1 MIQKPQLT
9 NNTVKSFIRTIIL
22 VLAICLLGSLVAGCF
37 LCNISLRECAN
48 YCLIGIWTLVSI
60 AASLMLYT
68 SGSMLC
74 MRRDYRNLRT
84 LFILCMRPVLIIS
97 ALLILITLA
106 LNVSPVISFVV
117 ILCSVL
123 LPIATLWWTVHHYH
137 PNLALWSLIPHI
149 DPYQHMMN
157 ISMSA
162 NMQDMSDS
170 LSEIHQFVKSMELKS
185 ANLSYIIEL
194 CIEESLKIV
203 IFEVSKE
210 EKEHFIELHVTHTDD
225 LIQVMLID
233 GGKAFSP
240 IATDAS
246 EFELELLLVK
256 SLCPNIKYNRLYR
269 QNITFLSWHTD
280 DSKNVYRKH
289 GNISV
294 ESLVSMQSDTEKDEA
309 ILSLKGIHKTYQG
322 ISPLHVL
329 KGVNLEIHE
338 GELVSIMGAS
348 GSGKSTLLNVI
359 GILDDYDEGEYHL
372 GGHLIKNLSEDEQAT
387 LRNDMIGF
395 IFQSFNLINFKNALD
410 NVALPLTYRG
420 VDRETRNKL
429 AMEYL
434 EKVGLAAHW
443 NHKPM
448 ELSGGQRQ
456 RVAIARA
463 LIQHP
468 KIILADEPTG
478 ALDSK
483 TTQEVMNMLR
493 EVNRKEGQTVI
504 IVTHEQEIADQ
515 TDRRIF
521 LKDGMIFR
529 DERGPRV

>member
-1 MIQKPQLT
+1 MIQKPQLI
-9 NNTVKSFIRTIIL
+9 NSAVKSYITAITLAIAVCLL
-22 VLAICLLGSLVAGCF
+22 VLLAAAWLLDH
-37 LCNISLRECAN
+37 ISPMECVT
-48 YCLIGIWTLVSI
+48 YCLIGIGVLVSI
-60 AASLMLYT
+60 AASLTLHT

-84 LFILCMRPVLIIS
+84 LFILCMRPVLIIY
-97 ALLILITLA
+97 ALLFLITLA
-106 LNVSPVISFVV
+106 LNVAPVISLLL
-117 ILCSVL
+117 ILCSVF
-123 LPIATLWWTVHHYH
+123 LPIATLWWTVHHH
-137 PNLALWSLIPHI
+137 HSNLALWSPIPHI

-162 NMQDMSDS
+162 NLQDMSDS

-194 CIEESLKIV
+194 CIEESPKMV
-203 IFEVSKE
+203 ILEVSKE
-210 EKEHFIELHVTHTDD
+210 EKERSIELHITHTDD
-225 LIQVMLID
+225 LIQVMMID
-233 GGKAFSP
+233 DGKAFSP
-240 IATDAS
+240 IASNES
-246 EFELELLLVK
+246 EFELEQLLVK

-269 QNITFLSWHTD
+269 QNITTLCWHTD
-280 DSKNVYRKH
+280 DSKNVYHKY
-289 GNISV
+289 GDISV
-294 ESLVSMQSDTEKDEA
+294 ESLMSMQSDTEKSEA

-322 ISPLHVL
+322 ASPLHVL
-329 KGVNLEIHE
+329 KGVDLEIHE

-387 LRNDMIGF
+387 LRNNLIGF

-420 VDRETRNKL
+420 VDRETRDKL

-448 ELSGGQRQ
+448 EMSGGQRQ